1 VWWIL
6 ITFFL
11 LDIVHHGHGQ
21 DDDQNNDP
29 GDEPPADGKEEE
41 EGEEEAWKYVEFL
54 KDEISA
60 NVENILQETLVE
72 AKDRTGLTVIDET
85 VAKTMEQ
92 VMEIREKLLL
102 RIKDLRKGEIKTD
115 PTQNIKQEE
124 MLSEFRMEIMTILL
138 KLVDK
143 DAATI
148 QKLKEISQDLLRFKM
163 TISNEI
169 MRMLMLPQS
178 TGPITKVPLDADCA
192 ECATLKDIS
201 YKVENLIACAEKEE
215 DAEETD
221 EADAGNDDYQ
231 DTGDAEAD
239 VVEAKPGE
247 KCVPPDMY
255 AMELIQINELI
266 DGEIKNH
273 YNTII
278 VTVDEE
284 KRSKLFQ
291 NLDNYK
297 ALRDSVDE
305 VITKLMDQNDAD
317 GQKLKKTITRSL
329 SRTNTDLKSQLKNCQ
344 NEFCPNS
351 CDSCAAEVL
360 FDAVDKMNDF
370 KNFFNSTDDEESK
383 RDFVRSELIK
393 YINDIG
399 NDAREIL
406 IKKAKEGKL
415 DECEEEKSGIYKTIK
430 PPMWMLVNTTIFA
443 EISQVELMVDAMI
456 AQLEEMRTQY
466 CGVEPKYI
474 DPTPVDGPNCEWEEY
489 ENTKKY
495 LTLVDQIIQDALFKA
510 KDDNAQMTALLGF
523 VDIQALFDKRVK
535 TLFEANLEC
544 PDEVNQ
550 IKQTYM
556 SQLNKCMAEFM
567 NTKLSFKDMSRLQR
581 ITCTKVLRGAMETR
595 MGILLQSELQK
606 SLDDIAGSGSVTADD
621 YDTEY

>member
-1 VWWIL
+1 MERRRVWWIL
-6 ITFFL
+6 ITFLL
-11 LDIVHHGHGQ
+11 LDIVHHTHGQ
-21 DDDQNNDP
+21 DDDQNNDAV
-29 GDEPPADGKEEE
+29 DAPPADDA
-41 EGEEEAWKYVEFL
+41 EGEEEEAWKYVEFL
-54 KDEISA
+54 KDEISVS
-60 NVENILQETLVE
+60 VEEILQETLVE
-72 AKDRTGLTVIDET
+72 AKDRTGLSVLDET
-85 VAKTMEQ
+85 VQKTMEQ
-92 VMEIREKLLL
+92 VMEIREKLLM
-102 RIKDLRKGEIKTD
+102 RIKDLRKGEIETD

-215 DAEETD
+215 DGEPEE
-221 EADAGNDDYQ
+221 AAG
-231 DTGDAEAD
+231 GDADYEDGGDDDAD
-239 VVEAKPGE
+239 VVEAPKPGE
-247 KCVPPDMY
+247 KCVPADMY
-255 AMELIQINELI
+255 AMELILINEMV

-297 ALRDSVDE
+297 GLRDSVDE
-305 VITKLMDQNDAD
+305 VITKLMDQGEAE
-317 GQKLKKTITRSL
+317 QEKLKKTITRSL
-329 SRTNTDLKSQLKNCQ
+329 GRTNTDLKAQLKNCQ

-370 KNFFNSTDDEESK
+370 KNFFNSTDDEDSK
-383 RDFVRSELIK
+383 RDFIRSELIK

-415 DECEEEKSGIYKTIK
+415 DECEQEKSDIYKTIK

-495 LTLVDQIIQDALFKA
+495 LSAVDQIIQDALFKA

-535 TLFEANLEC
+535 ALFEANLEC

-581 ITCTKVLRGAMETR
+581 ITCTKVLRGAMESR
-595 MGILLQSELQK
+595 MGLLLQSELQK
-606 SLDDIAGSGSVTADD
+606 SLDDIAGSGSEVN
-621 YDTEY
+621 

>member
-1 VWWIL
+1 
-6 ITFFL
+6 
-11 LDIVHHGHGQ
+11 
-21 DDDQNNDP
+21 
-29 GDEPPADGKEEE
+29 
-41 EGEEEAWKYVEFL
+41 
-54 KDEISA
+54 
-60 NVENILQETLVE
+60 
-72 AKDRTGLTVIDET
+72 
-85 VAKTMEQ
+85 ME
-92 VMEIREKLLL
+92 
-102 RIKDLRKGEIKTD
+102 
-115 PTQNIKQEE
+115 IKQEE

-221 EADAGNDDYQ
+221 EADA
-231 DTGDAEAD
+231 
-239 VVEAKPGE
+239 VEAKPGE

-297 ALRDSVDE
+297 GLRDSIDE
-305 VITKLMDQNDAD
+305 VITKLMDQGDAEPE
-317 GQKLKKTITRSL
+317 KLKKTITRSL
-329 SRTNTDLKSQLKNCQ
+329 GRTNTDLKSQLKNCQ

-415 DECEEEKSGIYKTIK
+415 EECEEEKSGIYKTIK

-443 EISQVELMVDAMI
+443 E
-456 AQLEEMRTQY
+456 
-466 CGVEPKYI
+466 
-474 DPTPVDGPNCEWEEY
+474 
-489 ENTKKY
+489 
-495 LTLVDQIIQDALFKA
+495 
-510 KDDNAQMTALLGF
+510 
-523 VDIQALFDKRVK
+523 
-535 TLFEANLEC
+535 
-544 PDEVNQ
+544 
-550 IKQTYM
+550 
-556 SQLNKCMAEFM
+556 
-567 NTKLSFKDMSRLQR
+567 
-581 ITCTKVLRGAMETR
+581 
-595 MGILLQSELQK
+595 
-606 SLDDIAGSGSVTADD
+606 
-621 YDTEY
+621 